1 MSRKKGKASSA
12 RKKSSKPPYQ
22 MILGVAAVIA
32 VVAIYFYSGRDT
44 SSTAVQQAQGSLA
57 ASSEYL
63 AEHPH
68 LRNRL
73 ILPAIPHQTRPVT
86 LPPESFTGEIRQAYQ
101 AARDYPEVLETVSCY
116 CGCYGDGHRNNLDCY
131 KDNHGIT

>member
-1 MSRKKGKASSA
+1 MGKRKGKAA
-12 RKKSSKPPYQ
+12 PVRKKSSKPPYQ
-22 MILGVAAVIA
+22 MILGIAIVIAAV
-32 VVAIYFYSGRDT
+32 VIYFFSGRDT
-44 SSTAVQQAQGSLA
+44 SSTAVQQTQGALA
-57 ASSEYL
+57 DSSEYL
-63 AEHPH
+63 AAHPH

-73 ILPAIPHQTRPVT
+73 ILPAIPHVTRPIT

>member
-1 MSRKKGKASSA
+1 MGKRKSKGAPA
-12 RKKSSKPPYQ
+12 RKKSSKPSHQ
-22 MILGVAAVIA
+22 MILWVAAIVA
-32 VVAIYFYSGRDT
+32 AVAIYFYSGRDT
-44 SSTAVQQAQGSLA
+44 SSSVVQQTQGALA
-57 ASSEYL
+57 GSSDYL

-73 ILPAIPHQTRPVT
+73 ILPAVPHATRPIT
-86 LPPESFTGEIRQAYQ
+86 RPPESFTGEIRQAYQ

-116 CGCYGDGHRNNLDCY
+116 CGCYGEGHRNNLDCY